1 MKNKHPASFK
11 DDLKI
16 NDLSRFGAFVFRTK
30 VFFTKMAAIESGIVP
45 ASPVTSVE
53 PVGCVLNCYRDL
65 KQDVTVISPFRDFH
79 GQNSTIIEGKWILF
93 FNENPFLY

>member
-1 MKNKHPASFK
+1 MIEVGLQLLFSGRK
-11 DDLKI
+11 
-16 NDLSRFGAFVFRTK
+16 
-30 VFFTKMAAIESGIVP
+30 FFTKMAAIESGIVP

-53 PVGCVLNCYRDL
+53 PVGYVLNCNRDV

-93 FNENPFLY
+93 FLENLFLY